1 LAGVIHIANLLL
13 QKFSLRID
21 DDQFPCRQFIPAYA
35 HQLSSS
41 AMVETD
47 WSMPSKSVE
56 GSPVYNR
63 DGERLGT
70 IDHMML
76 DRSSGRQY
84 AVLRFATSL
93 GIGERYYPVPWTKLA
108 YDAQLGG
115 YVADIEF
122 SRLAKAPNYNKDSQP
137 ESPDLRHV
145 DEYWGSR
152 R

>member
-21 DDQFPCRQFIPAYA
+21 DDQFPSREFIPAYA
-35 HQLSSS
+35 HQISGS
-41 AMVETD
+41 AMVETH

-76 DRSSGRQY
+76 DRSSGGQY

-93 GIGERYYPVPWTKLA
+93 GIGERYYPVRCTKL
-108 YDAQLGG
+108 
-115 YVADIEF
+115 
-122 SRLAKAPNYNKDSQP
+122 RR
-137 ESPDLRHV
+137 PDT
-145 DEYWGSR
+145 STFNAI
-152 R
+152 